1 LRVGFDPAHA
11 SHMAEA
17 WIAGSSPAMTSVLD
31 TGARFSTVMPG
42 LDPGIHG
49 KKSCEDPDCTVIR
62 AALDVSRKYSAFCQ
76 GCGIFCQDGPASSGY
91 G

>member
-1 LRVGFDPAHA
+1 
-11 SHMAEA
+11 
-17 WIAGSSPAMTSVLD
+17 MTSVLD

-76 GCGIFCQDGPASSGY
+76 GCGIFCQDGRASPGY
-91 G
+91 GWCPVVSALGWPDRRGPAAVL